1 MTDDFEAER
10 QYSLERWMAQ
20 QMTHADP
27 DAHIDHL
34 ESADRPPADDL
45 MLRRLKKQ
53 RLAIKERICHWQALL
68 QPWEPA

>member
-10 QYSLERWMAQ
+10 QYLLERWMALQ
-20 QMTHADP
+20 VTHADL

-34 ESADRPPADDL
+34 ESAQRPPADDL

-53 RLAIKERICHWQALL
+53 RLAIKDRICHWQTLL
-68 QPWEPA
+68 QPREPA